1 MVKIAVFASGNGS
14 NFENLVLK
22 MKDGLL
28 KGDIVFLIVDK
39 KNAFALERAKKLG
52 IEAIFIDP
60 KSFSSKEEHEKEI
73 VSNLKERDIKFI
85 ALAGYMRIIGETLLK
100 EYEGR
105 IVNIHPSYLPELKG
119 KDSIKRAF
127 EAKKDFT
134 GVTVHFVDSGVD
146 TGKVIYQEKIVIDK
160 KWSLEELEEEVHE
173 REHKIYPKAL
183 NLIFD
188 KENF

>member
-60 KSFSSKEEHEKEI
+60 KSFSSKEEYEKEI

>member
-134 GVTVHFVDSGVD
+134 GVTVHFVDGGVD

-160 KWSLEELEEEVHE
+160 KWSLEELEEKVHE
-173 REHKIYPKAL
+173 IEHKIYPKAL

>member
-39 KNAFALERAKKLG
+39 KNAFVLERAKKLG

-134 GVTVHFVDSGVD
+134 GVTVHFVDGGVD

-160 KWSLEELEEEVHE
+160 KWSLEELEEKVHE
-173 REHKIYPKAL
+173 IEHKIYPKAL

>member
-39 KNAFALERAKKLG
+39 KNAFVLERAKKLG

-60 KSFSSKEEHEKEI
+60 KSFSSKEEYEKEI

-134 GVTVHFVDSGVD
+134 GVTVHFVDGGVD

-160 KWSLEELEEEVHE
+160 KWSLEELEEKVHE
-173 REHKIYPKAL
+173 IEHKIYPKAL